1 MLDFWKKQW
10 NSQRTGLDL
19 VRSLSDSRIKNAVKK
34 IVKEELEG
42 FPEEQAQKSAHYA
55 FTVLAYSKKSDIEKA
70 ITASFKYGAY
80 ALHPTTETDRLGN
93 SDLPFPIAF
102 AFGDRD
108 WIGTE
113 GAEKIVRNNKFF
125 KVGLS

>member
-1 MLDFWKKQW
+1 MIH
-10 NSQRTGLDL
+10 G
-19 VRSLSDSRIKNAVKK
+19 
-34 IVKEELEG
+34 
-42 FPEEQAQKSAHYA
+42 
-55 FTVLAYSKKSDIEKA
+55 KKSDTEKA
-70 ITASFKYGAY
+70 ITASFKYGGF

-113 GAEKIVRNNKFF
+113 GAELIVRKNKFF
-125 KVGLS
+125 EKGLS